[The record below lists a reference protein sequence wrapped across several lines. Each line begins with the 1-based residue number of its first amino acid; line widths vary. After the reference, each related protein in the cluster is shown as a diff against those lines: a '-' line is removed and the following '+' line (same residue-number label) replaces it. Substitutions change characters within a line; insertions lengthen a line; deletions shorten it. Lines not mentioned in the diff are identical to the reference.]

1 MARDRLLYDFKGLVT
16 APGRLARDEAS
27 CFATKNVVFPVPG
40 LVEKRKGW
48 RRLAAVTGGL
58 PWKVFSTTDWGDEVL
73 ISTGIAAGAETLQ
86 FGNGTALWVPVLTPD
101 GQDVRATPRLRVT
114 GTQSLKSFYLTAQDA
129 PLRLEPDLP
138 SSFEARYAGMPRGL
152 AANRNSALLAGTLL
166 PNGYARAYRMT
177 WHRYDASGVLLSGP
191 PTARWVVRNRAGT
204 SGYAGVTSDVQFGA
218 LVPCEWGTDAT
229 VLTTDYFFRLW
240 ATRTF
245 NAAGDEEG
253 DDEMYLVQERFLTA
267 PEIAANSVTLDD
279 STPNDFLQRQ
289 LALNTN
295 AINFPLG
302 ELGISQGI
310 INADEPPPI
319 AYDVVSWANV
329 TWWADVRYRPKGFV
343 TFLSVG
349 APNGLQDNDTITA
362 QIGLTL
368 ITLRAKLVPAL
379 ATDFQLY
386 TGLATTQM
394 NLEATAQAYSAILNG
409 EAIFAGV
416 GLRAYPVGLPSSQG
430 GVVMIEAS
438 RLDPTGIGLQFVSS
452 RATWYQYDGSGSGSG
467 QATGYASEARNAT
480 CYSKPDR
487 ADAVPFINRFTAGPN
502 NARIIKQ
509 QPYRNRLFLF
519 TDQGVYVI
527 TGRSFADFAIEPF
540 ALDLKLL
547 AREAVTVCDDA
558 VYAWCTQ
565 GIAKISDGG
574 WEIVST
580 PIEPTVTEAV
590 RQASF
595 NAPDGQL
602 ASLAFAIGDTEQHR
616 VLFWH
621 PEREVTTGDVR
632 GCAFALVY
640 DTRTGAWSQYDMV
653 DTLLPPPLPS
663 QPTVDFRAHGC
674 VRASDG
680 ITLLTSERDNNPS
693 EGWLYFERRDEAE
706 TTAYFDSYS
715 DETAGPVEAS
725 IDLQF
730 QTPDAGGAQHWL
742 QTVVQL
748 ANNELTGQTSKPIPT
763 QLAFTWTTESQ
774 TGAKNVVP
782 SMRIV
787 RVEPPRAVRRGNALS
802 LKLRSAEGE
811 YFGVVGIQQ
820 RFVPGSPW
828 ARGKT
833 R

>member
-40 LVEKRKGW
+40 LFEKRPGW
-48 RRLAAVTGGL
+48 RRLAAVTGGM

-86 FGNGTALWVPVLTPD
+86 FGDGSAGWVQVITPD
-101 GQDVRATPRLRVT
+101 GEDVRATPQLRVT
-114 GTQSLKSFYLTAQDA
+114 GAQSLKSFYLTALDA
-129 PLRLEPDLP
+129 PLRAEPDLP
-138 SSFEARYAGMPRGL
+138 TTFEARYAGMPRGL
-152 AANRNSALLAGTLL
+152 PATRDFALSGATGTLL
-166 PNGYARAYRMT
+166 PDGYARAYRLT
-177 WHRYDASGVLLSGP
+177 WHRYDSAGVLLSGP
-191 PTARWVVRNRAGT
+191 PTSRWVVRNQAG
-204 SGYAGVTSDVQFGA
+204 SANYASPNAKDALFDVQ
-218 LVPCEWGTDAT
+218 VPMEWGTDAT
-229 VLTTDYFFRLW
+229 TLSTAYFWRLW
-240 ATRTF
+240 ATRIF

-267 PEIAANSVTLDD
+267 PEIAAALVAQITDN
-279 STPNDFLQRQ
+279 TPDDFLARQ

-295 AINFPLG
+295 ASNFPLG

-310 INADEPPPI
+310 INADEPPPV

-329 TWWADVRYRPKGFV
+329 TWWGDVRYRPKAFV

-349 APNGLQDNDTITA
+349 APNGLQDNDTITV
-362 QIGLTL
+362 QIGATPLVLT
-368 ITLRAKLVPAL
+368 AKLAPASISE
-379 ATDFQLY
+379 FQLY

-394 NLEATAQAYSAILNG
+394 NLEATAQAFAAAVNLVAVFGSAGI
-409 EAIFAGV
+409 
-416 GLRAYPVGLPSSQG
+416 RAYPVGLPSSQG

-438 RLDPTGIGLQFVSS
+438 RIDPSAIGLQFVSS
-452 RATWYQYDGSGSGSG
+452 RTTWYQYDGSGSGFG
-467 QATGYASEARNAT
+467 QGTGFASEARNAT

-487 ADAVPFINRFTAGPN
+487 ADAVPLINRLTAGPN

-519 TDQGVYVI
+519 TDQGVYVV

-547 AREAVTVCDDA
+547 ARESVVVCDDA

-565 GIAKISDGG
+565 GIAKITDGG

-580 PIEPTVTEAV
+580 PIEPTVKDAV
-590 RQASF
+590 LEASF
-595 NAPDGQL
+595 NAPVGQL
-602 ASLAFAIGDTEQHR
+602 ASLGFAIGDTEQHR

-632 GCAFALVY
+632 GCAFVLVF
-640 DTRTGAWSQYDMV
+640 DTRTGAWSQYDLV
-653 DTLLPPPLPS
+653 KTYTS
-663 QPTVDFRAHGC
+663 TGVIEFRTHGT

-680 ITLLTSERDNNPS
+680 LTLLTSERNNNPS
-693 EGWLYFERRDEAE
+693 EGWLYFERRDEVE
-706 TTAYFDSYS
+706 TSAYFDSYS
-715 DETAGPVEAS
+715 DETAGAVQAS
-725 IDLQF
+725 VDLQF

-748 ANNELTGQTSKPIPT
+748 ANNELTGQTSRPIPT

-774 TGAKNVVP
+774 TGGKNVVP

-787 RVEPPRAVRRGNALS
+787 RVEPPRAVRRSNSLS
-802 LKLRSAEGE
+802 LKLRNVKEE